1 MRIAIATGGYHKPG
15 ETFVN
20 RHIEHLFGGDT
31 VVIANK
37 LNGSNPYD
45 RPAIRRS
52 RKGFGVADLWQ
63 QPLAS
68 VMGKWRYGATSVP
81 YGQTRRA
88 LETFLRA
95 ERVQAILCEF
105 GPEAVALAPVA
116 NALNLP
122 VFSYFRGYDASKDLR
137 KPRNVTALRQTMPR
151 LAGVFAV
158 SQFLLDNLARHGISH
173 PRSHVIPSG
182 VATGRFLPGGKHPGS
197 FLAVG
202 RLIDKKAPDIT
213 LRAFL
218 AGAADHPQAVLDIV
232 GDGPMLEPLRA
243 MVAASGIGTRVRLHG
258 ALPHDQVR
266 EMLARAQVFVQHS
279 LTDVKGNTE
288 GLPTVIQE
296 ALSAGCIVLSTRHAG
311 IPEAVIEGET
321 GYLVEERDE
330 AGFAG
335 LIRGVLDGS
344 LPTDGMAARARA
356 LAVERFDNGR
366 LLALLEDRLLA
377 LMPKAS

>member
-1 MRIAIATGGYHKPG
+1 MRIAIATGGYHNPG
-15 ETFVN
+15 QTFVN

-37 LNGSNPYD
+37 LNGSNPYG
-45 RPAIRRS
+45 RPTIRRS
-52 RKGFGVADLWQ
+52 RSGFRPVDLWQ
-63 QPLAS
+63 GPLGLAL
-68 VMGKWRYGATSVP
+68 GKWRHGAASVP

-88 LETFLRA
+88 LEDFLRA

-122 VFSYFRGYDASKDLR
+122 IFSYFRGYDASKDLR
-137 KPRNVTALRQTMPR
+137 KPRNVTALRRTMPR

-158 SQFLLDNLARHGISH
+158 SHFLLDNLARHGISH

-182 VATGRFLPGGKHPGS
+182 VATGRFLPGDKHPGS

-218 AGAADHPQAVLDIV
+218 AGAADHPQARLDIV

-243 MVAASGIGTRVRLHG
+243 IVAASGLAARVTLHG
-258 ALPHDQVR
+258 ALPHDRVR
-266 EMLARAQVFVQHS
+266 EMLAPAQVFVQHS
-279 LTDVKGNTE
+279 LTDAKGNTE
-288 GLPTVIQE
+288 GLPTSIQE
-296 ALSAGCIVLSTRHAG
+296 ALASGCIVLSTRHAG
-311 IPEAVIEGET
+311 IPEAVVEGQT
-321 GYLVEERDE
+321 GYLVAERDE
-330 AGFAG
+330 TGFAA
-335 LIRGVLDGS
+335 LIRGVLDGT
-344 LPTDGMAARARA
+344 LPVQGMAERARA

-366 LLALLEDRLLA
+366 LLAELEDRLLA
-377 LMPKAS
+377 LMPAR

>member
-1 MRIAIATGGYHKPG
+1 MRIAIATGGYFRPG

-37 LNGSNPYD
+37 LTGSNPYG
-45 RPAIRRS
+45 RPVIRRS
-52 RKGFGVADLWQ
+52 RGGFRPADLWQ
-63 QPLAS
+63 RPLAS
-68 VMGKWRYGATSVP
+68 VFGRWRYGAASVP
-81 YGQTRRA
+81 NGQTRRA
-88 LETFLRA
+88 LEDFLRA

-116 NALNLP
+116 NAMGLP

-137 KPRNVTALRQTMPR
+137 KGRQVTALRRTMPR

-173 PRSHVIPSG
+173 PYSQVIPSG
-182 VATGRFLPGGKHPGS
+182 VATDVFVPGDKQPGS

-218 AGAADHPQAVLDIV
+218 AGAADHPHARLDIV
-232 GDGPMLEPLRA
+232 GDGPMLGPLRR
-243 MVAASGIGTRVRLHG
+243 MVAASGMAARVTLHG
-258 ALPHDQVR
+258 ALPHDRVR
-266 EMLARAQVFVQHS
+266 EMLARTEVFVQHS
-279 LTDVKGNTE
+279 LTDAKGNTE
-288 GLPTVIQE
+288 GLPTSIQE
-296 ALSAGCIVLSTRHAG
+296 ALAAGCIVLSTRHAG

-321 GYLVEERDE
+321 GYLVAEHDE
-330 AGFAG
+330 VGFAG

-344 LPTDGMAARARA
+344 LPVQGMACRARA

-366 LLALLEDRLLA
+366 LMALLEQRLEA
-377 LMPKAS
+377 LMPPAR

>member
-45 RPAIRRS
+45 RPVIRRS
-52 RKGFGVADLWQ
+52 REGFGAADLWQ

-68 VMGKWRYGATSVP
+68 LTGLWRHGATSVP

-88 LETFLRA
+88 LEAFLHA

-122 VFSYFRGYDASKDLR
+122 IFSYFRGYDASKDLR
-137 KPRNVTALRQTMPR
+137 KPRNVRALRAVMPR

-158 SQFLLDNLARHGISH
+158 SRFLLDNLARHGITH
-173 PRSHVIPSG
+173 PHSHVIPSG
-182 VATGRFLPGGKHPGS
+182 VATARFVPGEKQPGS

-218 AGAADHPQAVLDIV
+218 AGAAEHPQARLDIV

-243 MVAASGIGTRVRLHG
+243 MVTAAAMGARVRLHG
-258 ALPHDQVR
+258 ALPHEEVR

-279 LTDVKGNTE
+279 LTDAKGNTE
-288 GLPTVIQE
+288 GLPTSIQE
-296 ALSAGCIVLSTRHAG
+296 ALASGCIVLSTRHAG

-321 GYLVEERDE
+321 GYLVAERDE
-330 AGFAG
+330 PGFAG
-335 LIRGVLDGS
+335 LIRGVLEGT
-344 LPTDGMAARARA
+344 LPVEGMAGRARA
-356 LAVERFDNGR
+356 LAVARFDNGR
-366 LLALLEDRLLA
+366 LLAELEATLLRLA
-377 LMPKAS
+377 GR

>member
-1 MRIAIATGGYHKPG
+1 MRIAIATGCYYKPG

-37 LNGSNPYD
+37 LTGCNPFA
-45 RPAIRRS
+45 RPVIRRS
-52 RKGFGVADLWQ
+52 RGGFRAADLWQ

-68 VMGKWRYGATSVP
+68 ALGKWRYGATSVP

-88 LETFLRA
+88 LEGFLRA
-95 ERVQAILCEF
+95 ERVAAILCEF

-116 NALNLP
+116 NAMALP
-122 VFSYFRGYDASKDLR
+122 IFTYFRGYDASKDLS
-137 KPRNVTALRQTMPR
+137 KPRNVMALRKTMPR
-151 LAGVFAV
+151 LAGVFSV
-158 SQFLLDNLARHGISH
+158 SQFLLDNLARHGITLPHSQ
-173 PRSHVIPSG
+173 VIPSG
-182 VATGRFLPGGKHPGS
+182 VATDLFVPGDKQPGS

-218 AGAADHPQAVLDIV
+218 AGAAEHPHARLGII
-232 GDGPMLEPLRA
+232 GEGPMLESLRQRI
-243 MVAASGIGTRVRLHG
+243 AACGIGERVTLHG
-258 ALPHDQVR
+258 ALPHEQVR
-266 EMLARAQVFVQHS
+266 EMLARTEVFVQHS
-279 LTDVKGNTE
+279 LTDAKGNTE
-288 GLPTVIQE
+288 GLPTAVQE

-321 GYLVEERDE
+321 GYLVAEHDE
-330 AGFAG
+330 VGFAR

-344 LPTDGMAARARA
+344 LPVQGMAGRARA

-366 LLALLEDRLLA
+366 LLALLEQRLEA
-377 LMPKAS
+377 LMPPAP

>member
-45 RPAIRRS
+45 RPVIRRS
-52 RKGFGVADLWQ
+52 REGFGAADLWQ

-68 VMGKWRYGATSVP
+68 LTGLWRHGATSVP

-88 LETFLRA
+88 LEDFLRA

-122 VFSYFRGYDASKDLR
+122 IFSYFRGYDASKDLR
-137 KPRNVTALRQTMPR
+137 KPRNVRALRQTMPR

-158 SQFLLDNLARHGISH
+158 SRFLLDNLARHGITH
-173 PRSHVIPSG
+173 PHSHVIPSG
-182 VATGRFLPGGKHPGS
+182 VATARFVPGEKQPGS

-218 AGAADHPQAVLDIV
+218 AGAAEHPQARLDIV

-243 MVAASGIGTRVRLHG
+243 MVTAAGMGARVRLHG
-258 ALPHDQVR
+258 ALPHEEVR

-279 LTDVKGNTE
+279 LTDAKGNTE
-288 GLPTVIQE
+288 GLPTSIQE
-296 ALSAGCIVLSTRHAG
+296 ALASGCIVLSTRHAG

-321 GYLVEERDE
+321 GYLVAERDE
-330 AGFAG
+330 PGFAG
-335 LIRGVLDGS
+335 LIRGVLEGS
-344 LPTDGMAARARA
+344 LPTEGMAERARA
-356 LAVERFDNGR
+356 LAVARFDNGR
-366 LLALLEDRLLA
+366 LLAELEATLLRLA
-377 LMPKAS
+377 GR